1 MANID
6 DVAKLA
12 NVSTATV
19 SRVFNNSPYV
29 SEKAR
34 ESVLKAAKELGY
46 EPSILARSLA
56 MKKTNTIGLIVP
68 DISNPYY
75 SEVVRGIED
84 VCNIYKY
91 NIILC
96 NADNSRDKEIQYIDM
111 LKSRWVDGIIFH
123 SDYFSDEI
131 YHIFKDRKIPLVLAG
146 RATSYDIPYVVIDNR
161 KAAYDATKYLISQ
174 GHKKIGVIHGD
185 LNGMKETVD
194 SVDRLYGFL
203 DAMKEAGLKVY
214 DELIKESNFKAKGGY
229 MAAKE
234 MLMGNVK
241 PDAIFAFSDIM
252 AMGAINAIFD
262 AGLKCPEDVS
272 VIGFDNLDLAEVT
285 RPALATVAQPMYDIG
300 AVAARMLI
308 KIIDNK
314 KISEKKVILKHRLII
329 RQSCIKRDAQK
340 I

>member
-12 NVSTATV
+12 NVSIATV

-29 SEKAR
+29 SEKAK

-84 VCNIYKY
+84 ICNIYKY

-123 SDYFSDEI
+123 SDYFTEEI
-131 YHIFKDRKIPLVLAG
+131 YKVFLERKIPLVLAG
-146 RATSYDIPYVVIDNR
+146 RKTKFDVPYVAINNK
-161 KAAYDATKYLISQ
+161 KAAYDATRYLITL
-174 GHKKIGVIHGD
+174 GHKKIGFIHGN

-194 SVDRLYGFL
+194 SVDRFIGYKL
-203 DAMKEAGLKVY
+203 AMTKFGIKIY
-214 DELIKESNFKAKGGY
+214 DELVKEANFKVIGGY
-229 MAAKE
+229 NATME
-234 MLMGNVK
+234 MLKSNVK
-241 PDAIFAFSDIM
+241 PDAIFAISDVM

-262 AGLKCPEDVS
+262 YGLKCPDEVS
-272 VIGFDNLDLAEVT
+272 VIGFDNIDLSEAT
-285 RPALATVAQPMYDIG
+285 RPSLTTIAQPMYDIG

-308 KIIDNK
+308 KMINNESIDTNR
-314 KISEKKVILKHRLII
+314 VILKHQLII
-329 RQSCIKRDAQK
+329 RNSCKAINV
-340 I
+340 